1 MVERSL
7 AKIYGRL
14 HLHPVES
21 CLWDGDVDGVEASI
35 MQWGLP
41 PTLEMMAVTLVE
53 RVDGAKRLGLVET
66 LLVLHQDGVVSTGSV
81 RAFLSSLLVVKSFGN
96 RKILTKLLTSAFE
109 LVQQKAPTIIDQSL
123 TNQIIHLAFVN
134 DSEDL
139 LRSIRVSE
147 RSLEPTPPI
156 MFALVDA
163 CSTNSFSWV
172 KPYAAWNE
180 LQQADFLDLFMAQC
194 VRRHP
199 SNKRQGE
206 VLRLILADGIPAQ
219 FQFNEKDVATKE
231 SVRSTI
237 LALGIRV
244 DPVLIHKAPPD
255 FRLAMVRA
263 GLFTSNEAKVKGKTI
278 DKLMAIDLGL

>member
-21 CLWDGDVDGVEASI
+21 SLWDGDIDGVEAAI
-35 MQWGLP
+35 LQWGLP
-41 PTLEMMAVTLVE
+41 PTLEMMAVILVE
-53 RVDGAKRLGLVET
+53 RVDGTKRLGLVET
-66 LLVLHQDGVVSTGSV
+66 LLALHQDGVVSTGSV
-81 RAFLSSLLVVKSFGN
+81 RSFLSSLLVVKSFGN
-96 RKILTKLLTSAFE
+96 RKILTKLLASAVEFA
-109 LVQQKAPTIIDQSL
+109 QQTAPSIIDQSL

-139 LRSIRVSE
+139 LRAIGVNE
-147 RSLEPTPPI
+147 KSLEPTPSI

-163 CSTNSFSWV
+163 CSTSSFNWL
-172 KPYAAWNE
+172 KPYRTWSE
-180 LQQADFLDLFMAQC
+180 HEQADFLDLFMAQC
-194 VRRHP
+194 IRRHP

-219 FQFNEKDVATKE
+219 FQFSEKDVATKE

-244 DPVLIHKAPPD
+244 DPVLIHKAPPA
-255 FRLAMVRA
+255 FRLAMVKA
-263 GLFTSNEAKVKGKTI
+263 GLFTSIEAKVKGKTI